1 MTEVSSTM
9 LQHTMGFI
17 RYQIRNWVS
26 FCTLPRISLLLCFL
40 PLGKG
45 ILNGSIYA
53 LNAPK
58 AGCQDNWYELDV
70 QIHYDNITVKTAI
83 SKVFSASIIID
94 TNFTHA
100 ITMRFCIW
108 NGTENTVPHP
118 EVYVADESYDDLMY
132 GDLFHFR
139 KREPEYLDK
148 WPSGKYCIYNVGK
161 LEWSY
166 EGNDWSYGKCPNG
179 FEPGESSYPFVAL
192 PGGSG
197 TTRYS
202 PLGPYVVHSN
212 HTRIQFCCSA
222 NDVREKSTISLPFVK
237 PFYLL
242 PFETKSCQA
251 VKDTTV
257 RLEWIQWPQLY
268 HEYGLHP
275 YVEEGPYGNG
285 TMFFMCY
292 YVPNVNKL
300 ILILTYVI
308 TIGSPTLSIAFFCW
322 MGWCHRKRLEWS
334 HNRMLS
340 LQYSGYNKDDSV

>member
-1 MTEVSSTM
+1 MYSRQ
-9 LQHTMGFI
+9 L
-17 RYQIRNWVS
+17 
-26 FCTLPRISLLLCFL
+26 FL
-40 PLGKG
+40 RLVVDNDGKG

-58 AGCQDNWYELDV
+58 AGCQ
-70 QIHYDNITVKTAI
+70 
-83 SKVFSASIIID
+83 
-94 TNFTHA
+94 
-100 ITMRFCIW
+100 
-108 NGTENTVPHP
+108 
-118 EVYVADESYDDLMY
+118 ESYDDLMY

-212 HTRIQFCCSA
+212 HTRIQFCCSE

-334 HNRMLS
+334 YNRNALLS
-340 LQYSGYNKDDSV
+340 FFASLTSVTARFKFEHAPCYWQSQVCLVFNLQMVSEFLAKSISLEWTIYCNPAKSSQRSSEKRSANTCKS